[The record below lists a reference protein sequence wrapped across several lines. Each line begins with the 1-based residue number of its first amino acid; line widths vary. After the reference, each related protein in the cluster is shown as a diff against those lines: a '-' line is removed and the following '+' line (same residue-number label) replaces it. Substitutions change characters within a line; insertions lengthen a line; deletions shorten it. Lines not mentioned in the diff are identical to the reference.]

1 MIKLSMAILNHQIYG
16 NRQAKP
22 IILIHGLF
30 GDGQNLLGLAKGL
43 TDYFV
48 IMPDCRN
55 HGQSFHHTDMSYPTM
70 ANDIINLMND
80 YQCSNPII
88 IGHSM
93 GGKIAMTLAL
103 EHPNMI
109 QKLVVMDIAP
119 KQYPPHHLSIIE
131 ALQKL
136 NLDKF
141 KSKTEAIKAL
151 APSIPN
157 EGLRQFLAK
166 NITRDEGQLRWKI
179 NLPAIADQYN
189 IVSGFP
195 TFSNTTNCPTLFI
208 KGEQSNYIAPQDEPL
223 ILDQFPNATFKSVSA
238 SHWIHAEQPQATL
251 NHIQAFI

>member
-80 YQCSNPII
+80 YQCSNPIV

-93 GGKIAMTLAL
+93 GGKIAMALAL

-119 KQYPPHHLSIIE
+119 KQYPPHHLSIIQ
-131 ALQKL
+131 ALQQ
-136 NLDKF
+136 LDLASF
-141 KSKTEAIKAL
+141 TSKTEAITL

-166 NITRDEGQLRWKI
+166 NITRVDGQLCWKI

-189 IVSGFP
+189 IISGFP
-195 TFSNTTNCPTLFI
+195 MFSNTSNCPTLFI
-208 KGEQSNYIAPQDEPL
+208 KGEQSNYIDSQDEPQ
-223 ILDQFPNATFKSVSA
+223 ILDQFPKATFKSVSA
-238 SHWIHAEQPQATL
+238 SHWIHAEQPRQP
-251 NHIQAFI
+251 